1 MTYNG
6 ASLANFFIWRR
17 MDTKEGQE
25 YKKLRFFHP
34 RAMPVEDQTRFIGL
48 SEGLI
53 NFTGIFSPD
62 KPVETM
68 HTERHTTAYFH
79 PEGPFWMAMTV
90 ANPSVTKVK
99 DGKTVLEYKE
109 NELDDLSLRTVVFQ
123 IYRMFK
129 FFNGKFQ
136 DLEDQGEQL
145 LVDKL
150 KGFLTPYL
158 ASLKFD
164 EIDIFNSFEGIHFL
178 PVDKNVYLRIQ
189 CFINLTESTFP
200 KIQNSVFLYKDHLI
214 WSGVEQDDMRSLYR
228 YWVNFL
234 SPLAESDEN
243 GYPVEN
249 TNNNNNN
256 TILKT
261 NDVAEGF
268 LTGPNPSDNNAE
280 YEVPKVWVGRTAEQ
294 MRLVIYQSRDVT
306 CFLIVEDVDR
316 PFFNALGHFIS
327 HQIDFLAPI
336 LEENYFRKQ
345 SLVDDQYKYI
355 YFNHMNCAL
364 KTSLKEK
371 GGIARDVLKM
381 LNDIH
386 NDFESSPEGLSEILV
401 RTQNDKW
408 IVGRKSDQREF
419 YVIFEHKNSHLIEIN
434 EEVRKLSSAYF
445 YNIFID

>member
-6 ASLANFFIWRR
+6 ASLANFYIWKRV
-17 MDTKEGQE
+17 DTKEGQE

-34 RAMPVEDQTRFIGL
+34 RAMPIEDQVRYVGL

-62 KPVETM
+62 KPLETM
-68 HTERHTTAYFH
+68 HTEKHTTAFFA
-79 PEGPFWMAMTV
+79 PEDAFRIAMTV
-90 ANPSVTKVK
+90 SNPSVTKVK
-99 DGKTVLEYKE
+99 DGKTVVEFKE
-109 NELDDLSLRTVVFQ
+109 NELDDLSLRMIVMQ

-129 FFNGKFQ
+129 FFNGTFLA
-136 DLEDQGEQL
+136 LETQSEETL
-145 LVDKL
+145 TEKL
-150 KGFLTPYL
+150 KSFLNPYL

-234 SPLAESDEN
+234 SPMKEKEGPDGTPRAS
-243 GYPVEN
+243 
-249 TNNNNNN
+249 
-256 TILKT
+256 ILKT
-261 NDVAEGF
+261 NNVTEGF
-268 LTGPNPSDNNAE
+268 LTGPDPKNLDAE
-280 YEVPKVWVGRTAEQ
+280 FEVPKIWVGKDANES
-294 MRLVIYQSRDVT
+294 RLVIYMLHDVT
-306 CFLIVEDVDR
+306 CFLMVEDVNAS
-316 PFFNALGHFIS
+316 FFKNLGSFIS

-386 NDFESSPEGLSEILV
+386 SDFENSPENLSEILV